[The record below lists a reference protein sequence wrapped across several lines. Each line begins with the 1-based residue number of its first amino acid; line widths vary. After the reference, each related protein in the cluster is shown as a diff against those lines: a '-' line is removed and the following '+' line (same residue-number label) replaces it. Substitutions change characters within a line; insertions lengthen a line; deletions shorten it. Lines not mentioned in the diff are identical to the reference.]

1 MKLLLVV
8 SIASMLSATSHAAT
22 QDEVKALEAQ
32 RAKCDEKTSNRDTG
46 DCNAA
51 VLKKADALMATVVA
65 AIEAPLVGTDAHGR
79 DQSKVR
85 ADLRQKQQ
93 AFLEY
98 RKQSAELAAEV
109 DGGTASDQYPV
120 YTRAELVLTL
130 QRIQFLDTFPHEAA
144 RP

>member
-1 MKLLLVV
+1 MKRLLPAL
-8 SIASMLSATSHAAT
+8 IASMLSAASYAGT
-22 QDEVKALEAQ
+22 QDEIKALDLQ
-32 RAKCDEKTSNRDTG
+32 RTQCDEKTSNRETG
-46 DCNAA
+46 DCTAA
-51 VLKKADALMATVVA
+51 VLKKADALMATLVA

-85 ADLRQKQQ
+85 SDLRRKQQ

-120 YTRAELVLTL
+120 YTRAELVLTI
-130 QRIQFLDTFPHEAA
+130 QRIQFLDTFPH
-144 RP
+144 